1 MKTLRRRGGTLAFCY
16 YINRTFERA
25 MDFQYKDSISA
36 ELHNNRKGTESMAK
50 KKVSVPQYGTVMR
63 RGIQYYGIPT
73 LPIFCMLALIQ
84 RQFSILRGM
93 KTARQLWTSMRR

>member
-36 ELHNNRKGTESMAK
+36 ELHNNRMWLSLL
-50 KKVSVPQYGTVMR
+50 VSHIGASNSQDQAVGQQAAERTSTKPEGKLVQVW
-63 RGIQYYGIPT
+63 
-73 LPIFCMLALIQ
+73 LKMLL
-84 RQFSILRGM
+84 G
-93 KTARQLWTSMRR
+93 